1 VQKWLIGAFAALIA
15 LGGTA
20 VPALAQTDPTYPVT
34 SFRNWTTGPQ
44 NDFQHDNNSRGQYV
58 FQAGTVNAINR
69 ALTRWPQHYNPANL
83 FQNLAAESQAA
94 TDAAF
99 HAPPDL
105 PYDHVGIAP
114 NPDYMPDFDHNG
126 VFGDP
131 GDFDVDSDATPDS
144 APFRYPCP
152 QLDGTVLYETT
163 AGTCKAG
170 TDTTTTF
177 KLGEAREA
185 KVVDSRGYVLDATLW
200 LPGEAVNGSAPGPF
214 PGVVYGDGFTS
225 RQDSY
230 YWFAMRMARAGYVAL
245 TYDPAGQ
252 GDSEGTAYAL
262 WDSRMA
268 PCYIGGACRDL
279 QDVVR
284 WFVGADIKPV
294 ARQETRAT
302 PPKSPAYAPAG
313 DNVRNPVLGQLDTT
327 RISVSGNSMGAL
339 AVDDYTYSLAGGAG
353 GDGRPL
359 PPLRAAIPMSGI
371 GPMKASIPIQFQES
385 DDDGSPTLAGP
396 GVGGVPLGNPN
407 FGGIGYAATKQT
419 YDQLRA
425 ARQGSDSL
433 ALVVI
438 EGGTHLDWVDT
449 PYATKT
455 TWSLAVSGDA
465 ALDFFDCHARDSA
478 DACQR
483 AASPRPRLS
492 RAFASEQD
500 ADGPAGPAPSRCITV
515 PDQAS
520 LNQSPPDFVNAETGH
535 PVYDCTP

>member
-1 VQKWLIGAFAALIA
+1 VRKWLIGAFTAAILIA
-15 LGGTA
+15 GAG
-20 VPALAQTDPTYPVT
+20 VPALAQTDPTYPIT
-34 SFRNWTTGPQ
+34 SFFNWTTGPQ
-44 NDFQHDNNSRGQYV
+44 NDFQNNNNSRGQYV
-58 FQAGTVNAINR
+58 FEAGTVNAVSR
-69 ALTRWPQHYNPANL
+69 ALTRWPQHYDPATL
-83 FQNLAAESQAA
+83 FQNLAGESQAA

-99 HAPPDL
+99 HAPPQL
-105 PYDHVGIAP
+105 PYDPAGLAG

-131 GDFDVDSDATPDS
+131 GDFDADSDATPDS

-163 AGTCKAG
+163 DGSCKAAG
-170 TDTTTTF
+170 DPTATF

-185 KVVDSRGYVLDATLW
+185 KIVDSRGYVLDATLW
-200 LPGEAVNGSAPGPF
+200 LPGEALTGTGPF
-214 PGVVYGDGFTS
+214 AGVVYSDGFTS
-225 RQDSY
+225 RQDDY
-230 YWFAMRMARAGYVAL
+230 YWFAMRMARAGYIAL

-252 GDSEGTAYAL
+252 GDSEGTSYAL
-262 WDSRMA
+262 LDSRMT

-284 WFVGADIKPV
+284 WFVGAGIDPV
-294 ARQETRAT
+294 AREETRAT
-302 PPKSPAYAPAG
+302 PPKNPAYAPAG
-313 DNVRNPVLGQLDTT
+313 DNVTNPVLGMLDTS
-327 RISVSGNSMGAL
+327 RVSIAGNSMGAL
-339 AVDDYTYSLAGGAG
+339 AVDNYTYGLGTGAG
-353 GDGRPL
+353 GDGHPP

-407 FGGIGYAATKQT
+407 YGGLGYAATKQT

-425 ARQGSDSL
+425 TGQGSDAL

-438 EGGTHLDWVDT
+438 EGGTHLDWVDD
-449 PYATKT
+449 PYASKSA
-455 TWSLAVSGDA
+455 WSLAVAGDS
-465 ALDFFDCHARDSA
+465 ALDFVDCHARDQA

-500 ADGPAGPAPSRCITV
+500 PDGPAGTQPSRCITV

-520 LNQSPPDFVNAETGH
+520 LNQSPTDFVNAETGH
-535 PVYDCTP
+535 PVYNCTP